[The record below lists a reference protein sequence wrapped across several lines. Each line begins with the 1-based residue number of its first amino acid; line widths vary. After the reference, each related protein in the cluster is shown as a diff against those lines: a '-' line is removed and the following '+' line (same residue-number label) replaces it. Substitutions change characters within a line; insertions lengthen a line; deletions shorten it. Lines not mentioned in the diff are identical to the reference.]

1 MDQPELGHNV
11 ARLVLQ
17 LGVILIA
24 AKLGAE
30 LAERLRQPAVLGELL
45 AGVAVGPYALGG
57 VVPPFGGEALFRAT
71 VGTGPISAELYSFA
85 QVAAVLLLFLIGLDT
100 DLVKFLRYSHAA
112 ALVAVGGNLL
122 SFLLGAVVAVLFGL
136 ASSLAE
142 PRALFLGA
150 IAATTSIGIS
160 ARVLADLGQLDTPEG
175 VTILGGA
182 IVDDI
187 LGIIILGVVVTIAAG
202 HAFTVDGAALS
213 AGRAIAALVLVTLV
227 ALIAAR
233 FLSRLPLRMQTEGAA
248 VGLAVGGA
256 LLAAYVIEQAGLA
269 LILGAYAVG
278 LALSQTSFG
287 RPLERSLL
295 AVRHLFVPVFFVVTG
310 ALVDVPQMGGAIGLG
325 LALCVAAVLG
335 KAVGCGLPAFFVG
348 FRGRRAVRIVA
359 GMLPRGEVALIIA
372 GVGLSTGAIGA
383 DLFGVAILLV
393 ALTTIL
399 ASTLLA
405 RSFAAEPAT
414 LPPRRAESEGRT
426 LRLRTAAADLF
437 LQALETTLRR
447 AGLTEVVR
455 YHDAQG
461 WEIAEFGT
469 PGSERFL
476 SVALQPPGDGLRTM
490 QIEFGSADWPDLV
503 TAAIDEAMRQV
514 ALEVLEPLLGEATD
528 ARQRAR
534 RYLVGVLRADEDRG
548 V

>member
-1 MDQPELGHNV
+1 MDQPELGHSV

-30 LAERLRQPAVLGELL
+30 LAERVGLPAVLGELL

-57 VVPPFGGEALFRAT
+57 VVPPLVGDPLFRAAG
-71 VGTGPISAELYSFA
+71 GTGPISTELYSFA

-112 ALVAVGGNLL
+112 TLVAVGGNLL

-202 HAFTVDGAALS
+202 HALTVEGAALS
-213 AGRAIAALVLVTLV
+213 GGRAIAALVLLTLV

-233 FLSRLPLRMQTEGAA
+233 FLSRLPLRMRTEGAA

-295 AVRHLFVPVFFVVTG
+295 AVRHLFVPIFFVVTG
-310 ALVDVPQMGGAIGLG
+310 ALVDVPQMAGAIGLG

-335 KAVGCGLPAFFVG
+335 KAIGCGLPALLVG

-405 RSFAAEPAT
+405 RSFAAKPAT
-414 LPPRRAESEGRT
+414 LPRRAESEGRT
-426 LRLRTAAADLF
+426 LRLRNAAADLF

-447 AGLTEVVR
+447 AGLMEVVR

-476 SVALQPPGDGLRTM
+476 SVALQPPGNGLQTM

-514 ALEVLEPLLGEATD
+514 ALEVLEPLLGEDSD

-534 RYLVGVLRADEDRG
+534 RYLVGVLRADEERG